1 MALAKLVSCEIIVW
15 VKFPY
20 FTVSL
25 VTALLIVL
33 ISMKMVEIACESPL
47 GTLRLYTQVPVVLL
61 FALLQETVQF
71 W

>member
-1 MALAKLVSCEIIVW
+1 M
-15 VKFPY
+15 
-20 FTVSL
+20 
-25 VTALLIVL
+25 TAFLIVL